1 MEHGNDAIGR
11 TKSAPCWGMV
21 EIFINIGSTLILN
34 WKESESFS
42 REQHKLQRARDN
54 FEIQFKGYLEFFVSI
69 LYSFRRI

>member
-42 REQHKLQRARDN
+42 SKQHNVAEGER
-54 FEIQFKGYLEFFVSI
+54 
-69 LYSFRRI
+69 